1 MAYTLSI
8 YKNTQDWQITR
19 LSPVVSVISHD
30 ILISSDEDKLIV
42 ITELTLNKLLRY
54 QNMISIV
61 NQIYQTLNSSVKYFI
76 LSREILY
83 LIKKLYGFTY
93 EINDAF
99 ELFDIF
105 NNQNIL
111 LPSKEI
117 CNVHVTHDGIRK
129 NLLLLDIIYPS
140 QFIIHN
146 KPLNN
151 QQHNKPLND
160 QQIIKSSNKPLNEYN
175 KASNKQLNEHEH
187 NKSSNK
193 SLNNPE
199 HNKSS
204 NKSLNEHEHNK
215 SSNKLSNNQHHN
227 NYEHQNKT
235 LNESSDDESS
245 ILLCS
250 ALDELSNSSE
260 IIESTKN
267 NKHHLYYN
275 TPSREET
282 DYEPIESVNKK
293 SKIEENILTDK
304 LKRIIHCRIC
314 GSSKHNKRTCP
325 TKL

>member
-193 SLNNPE
+193 
-199 HNKSS
+199 
-204 NKSLNEHEHNK
+204 
-215 SSNKLSNNQHHN
+215 LSNNQHHN